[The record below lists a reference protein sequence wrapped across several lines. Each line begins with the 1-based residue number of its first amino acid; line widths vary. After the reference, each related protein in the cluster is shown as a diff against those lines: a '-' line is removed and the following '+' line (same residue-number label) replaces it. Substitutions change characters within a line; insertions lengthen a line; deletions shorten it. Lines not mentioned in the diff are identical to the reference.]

1 MITDNSQC
9 PAWIRELVRFT
20 PLKNLLFVYGNVYD
34 RVSYPVAG
42 SDSAISWSESELQ
55 TFFRRF
61 LELQGYGLIGF
72 FDPLDGL
79 SFPNT
84 TMENLYKKLHRGK
97 SVEAPRQQEQQ
108 MSSRQAA
115 SCAKTD
121 DNTEDDELIQFKPG
135 DTDPLRAVDMV
146 IDGIRKTLNNDI
158 VSSAF
163 VFNLASRLVTSPS
176 YLQSQEKNIFT
187 RMLKASLT
195 AKTVTQGDI
204 KLNNVIILV
213 CEKLND
219 LPAFLY
225 LNNPRARSIHLPKP
239 DSADRSRYFERS
251 HQAFYKLP
259 TQQDAKPTSEMS
271 GAFAA
276 LTEGLTYYEM
286 ASLVNLSLIEKLP
299 ITEAKGVQKLC
310 ERFKY
315 GITESEW
322 DKIGRDRLANAEEK
336 IRERVKG
343 QHGAVMAALD
353 IIKRAKIGLA
363 AGSSGK
369 TNRPRGVLFFAG
381 PTGVGKTEMAKT
393 LAELLFGQEERCLR
407 FDMSEYSA
415 AQSDQRLLGAP
426 PGYVGY
432 EEGGQLTT
440 AVRENPF
447 SILLF
452 DEIEKAHGS
461 IFDKFLQIL
470 DDGRLTD
477 GKGETV
483 YFSECIIIF
492 TSNLGSVT
500 DTASGRSAMITPDM
514 PYQTMRDKIL
524 TGIRDHFNFTLG
536 RPEVLNRIGDN
547 FVVFDFIRPPLD
559 EEIVDLLIEQLKKAT
574 LEGKRIAL
582 EIAKPVRDVLLIEVK
597 KHLQHGGR
605 GIRNVIDTAL
615 VNPLN
620 RILFDMGI
628 ERDANVRLL
637 FLEDHGEAAPV
648 RFELK
653 VESTPRCS

>member
-1 MITDNSQC
+1 MITDISQC

-20 PLKNLLFVYGNVYD
+20 PLKNILFVYGNVYD

-42 SDSAISWSESELQ
+42 QNGAINWSESELQ
-55 TFFRRF
+55 SFFKRF
-61 LELQGYGLIGF
+61 LELRGYGLIGF
-72 FDPLDGL
+72 FDPVDGL
-79 SFPNT
+79 SFGDAK
-84 TMENLYKKLHRGK
+84 MEDLYKKLYRGK
-97 SVEAPRQQEQQ
+97 QVEAPSKPVEQQ
-108 MSSRQAA
+108 AA
-115 SCAKTD
+115 GGQSAVKPGPPGTS
-121 DNTEDDELIQFKPG
+121 EDDPAQFKPG
-135 DTDPLRAVDMV
+135 DTDLLRV
-146 IDGIRKTLNNDI
+146 INGIRKTMTNET
-158 VSSAF
+158 VPCAF
-163 VFNLASRLVTSPS
+163 VFNLASRLLASPS
-176 YLQSQEKNIFT
+176 YLGEKDKDIFT

-195 AKTVTQGDI
+195 AKAVAQGES
-204 KLNNVIILV
+204 KLNNVIILI

-239 DSADRSRYFERS
+239 DIADRTRYIERS
-251 HQAFYKLP
+251 FRAFYKSP
-259 TQQDAKPTSEMS
+259 TEPETELTPELS
-271 GAFAA
+271 GLFAA
-276 LTEGLTYYEM
+276 MTEGLTYYEM
-286 ASLVNLSLIEKLP
+286 ASLVNLSCIEKVPLKN
-299 ITEAKGVQKLC
+299 IKKIC

-322 DKIGRDRLANAEEK
+322 DKIGKEQLADSEGK
-336 IRERVKG
+336 IRARVKG
-343 QHGAVMAALD
+343 QDGAVMAVLD
-353 IIKRAKIGLA
+353 IIKRAKMGLA
-363 AGSSGK
+363 AGSSG
-369 TNRPRGVLFFAG
+369 TTSRPRGVLFFAG

-415 AQSDQRLLGAP
+415 PQSDQRLLGAP

-492 TSNLGSVT
+492 TSNLGTVS
-500 DTASGRSAMITPDM
+500 DSASGRSAMITPDM
-514 PYQTMRDKIL
+514 PYQKMRDTIL
-524 TGIRDHFNFTLG
+524 DGIREHFNFTLG

-559 EEIVDLLIEQLKKAT
+559 EEIADLLIAQLKKAA
-574 LEGKRIAL
+574 LEGKRIDL
-582 EIAKPVRDVLLIEVK
+582 EIVQPVRDLLLQEIK

-605 GIRNVIDTAL
+605 GIRNAIDTAL

-620 RILFDMGI
+620 RVLFDQGI

-637 FLEDHGEAAPV
+637 FLEDHGEVAPV

-653 VESTPRCS
+653 IESSPRCS